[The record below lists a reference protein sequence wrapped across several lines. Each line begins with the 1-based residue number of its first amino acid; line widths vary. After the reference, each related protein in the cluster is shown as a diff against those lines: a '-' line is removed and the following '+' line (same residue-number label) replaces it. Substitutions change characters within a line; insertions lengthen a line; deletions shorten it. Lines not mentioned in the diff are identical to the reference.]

1 MPILPDLLEM
11 LARGPTDSDPRN
23 MQQRYFSSALFN
35 KRDGL
40 LRNSLEGVDRD
51 LLFRAVCAGLKNED
65 GRARGSFITVYNNL
79 TFDEIKP
86 LLPVIRRAVV
96 EPAPSGIMFADRIR
110 MAGLHILAKHRVP
123 EGIDACVGWTRQ
135 QNHWGSKDR
144 TAELMQIL
152 LEYGKDAKPA
162 IPDLQEIA
170 NSLESDDHNR
180 MRAMFPKQATAIRDT
195 VLETIPK
202 LETF

>member
-1 MPILPDLLEM
+1 M
-11 LARGPTDSDPRN
+11 LARGPTDDDPRN
-23 MQQRYFSSALFN
+23 MQQRYFSYALFN

-51 LLFRAVCAGLKNED
+51 LLFKAVCAGLQNED

-79 TFDEIKP
+79 TFAEIKP
-86 LLPVIRRAVV
+86 LLPAIRRAVV

-152 LEYGKDAKPA
+152 LAYGSAAKPA
-162 IPDLQEIA
+162 IPNLKEIA
-170 NSLESDDHNR
+170 DSLESDEHNR
-180 MRAMFPKQATAIRDT
+180 MRTLFPKQASAICDSI
-195 VLETIPK
+195 LETISK
-202 LETF
+202 LERL